1 MTFLYEKF
9 KVAMIAGKKTI
20 PVKRVG
26 IVKMII

>member
-1 MTFLYEKF
+1 MKKF
-9 KVAMIAGKKTI
+9 KVAMIAGKKII